1 MLHNDPVSLDN
12 LESSYLTQ
20 PFLMHEKEGKKRNS
34 GGPKAKSIFCSFIH
48 RHELKTYM
56 KKTENQ
62 LLQTGGLY
70 SFKKRIKKKKNEEI
84 NKKFPEKENPPR
96 RLIVMLK
103 SLFGTSTND
112 RPFLS

>member
-20 PFLMHEKEGKKRNS
+20 PFLMHEKEGGKRNS

-56 KKTENQ
+56 KK
-62 LLQTGGLY
+62 
-70 SFKKRIKKKKNEEI
+70 KKKKQKISCCKLGGCTVLRKELKENEEI
-84 NKKFPEKENPPR
+84 NKKIP
-96 RLIVMLK
+96 
-103 SLFGTSTND
+103 
-112 RPFLS
+112 